1 MKRPPPLVHVEIG
14 TPSPVHTTKLPADL
28 PQYRQVVHQ
37 RLAGL
42 EELQKSMI
50 AQAKQQMVRKPGD
63 IFLQPL
69 DAVLH
74 QVGELASEIFEARA
88 KVTQVD
94 NFIASFQVV
103 KPCPERPPVPT
114 KAASTIDSRPP
125 FKAAYRPSKRDD
137 TQQSTEGTGSSGSTS
152 QSTEGTGSSGSTAQ
166 GCTTKA

>member
-50 AQAKQQMVRKPGD
+50 AQAKQQLLKKPGD

-88 KVTQVD
+88 KVMQVD
-94 NFIASFQVV
+94 NFVASFQDVQ
-103 KPCPERPPVPT
+103 PCPQRPPVPT
-114 KAASTIDSRPP
+114 MSPSFIDSHPP
-125 FKAAYRPSKRDD
+125 FKAGPSKRDD
-137 TQQSTEGTGSSGSTS
+137 TQQSTEGTGSSGSTA
-152 QSTEGTGSSGSTAQ
+152 QPTIGSTS
-166 GCTTKA
+166 KA

>member
-1 MKRPPPLVHVEIG
+1 MVHVEIG
-14 TPSPVHTTKLPADL
+14 TPSPVHTPKLPADL

-50 AQAKQQMVRKPGD
+50 AQAKQQLAEKPGD

-103 KPCPERPPVPT
+103 KPCPERPPVPA
-114 KAASTIDSRPP
+114 KAASTIDSRPCPP
-125 FKAAYRPSKRDD
+125 FKAPYRPSKRDD
-137 TQQSTEGTGSSGSTS
+137 TQQSAEGTGSSGSTS
-152 QSTEGTGSSGSTAQ
+152 QSTEGTGSFGGTEI